1 MIEKAKIGDPPEL
14 LAIVNR
20 FAQQQLLLSR
30 SLNDMYEALR
40 DFFVYREDARILGCA
55 ALHISWQGLGE
66 VRSLAVVAEAQG
78 RGIGRALVASCLEEA
93 ERLGMERVFV
103 LTYLPEFFKKLG
115 FVAYAKEKLPH
126 KVWTDCLRC
135 PRFPECDEVALM
147 KHL

>member
-1 MIEKAKIGDPPEL
+1 VIEKAKIGDPPEL

-20 FAQQQLLLSR
+20 FAQRQLLLSR
-30 SLNDMYEALR
+30 SLNDIYEALR
-40 DFFVYREDARILGCA
+40 DFFVYREGARILGCA

-66 VRSLAVVAEAQG
+66 VRSLAVAEEAQG
-78 RGIGRALVASCLEEA
+78 RGIGRALVESCLEEA
-93 ERLGMERVFV
+93 GQLGMERVFV
-103 LTYLPEFFKKLG
+103 LTYLPEFFKKFG
-115 FVAYAKEKLPH
+115 FADYPKEKLPH